1 MDLVE
6 CLGIA
11 RGAEARDQ
19 FCIYQHY
26 QSVFQAELDSTSSP
40 NTPIY
45 LPSRIIVFGV
55 EDWVAKLVD
64 AA

>member
-1 MDLVE
+1 MKVVNLHPSS
-6 CLGIA
+6 LSSSSG
-11 RGAEARDQ
+11 GH
-19 FCIYQHY
+19 HY
-26 QSVFQAELDSTSSP
+26 RQNVFQGEFDTTPSP

-55 EDWVAKLVD
+55 EDWVAKLVH